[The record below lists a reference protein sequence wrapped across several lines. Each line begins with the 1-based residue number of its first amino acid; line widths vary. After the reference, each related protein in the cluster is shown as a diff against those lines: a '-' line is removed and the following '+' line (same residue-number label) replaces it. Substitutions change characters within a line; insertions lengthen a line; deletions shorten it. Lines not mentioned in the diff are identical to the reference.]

1 MGVVKVFTELDLGK
15 WGSGWYMATS
25 NQKMNFFLARTWKK
39 GPIDGILLVFLG
51 RRGIL
56 KMVFNCV
63 CTFYS
68 LVPNNSPRGQDVVKF
83 VCRNFHFNI
92 CNFRN
97 NISIFLFDCD
107 IFFCF
112 SSNGQKKTPNRNSN
126 PIETTGIGL
135 SVKWIQPR

>member
-25 NQKMNFFLARTWKK
+25 NQKMNFFLARTWKT

-56 KMVFNCV
+56 KMVFNCA

-83 VCRNFHFNI
+83 VCRNFHLI
-92 CNFRN
+92 IIDN

-107 IFFCF
+107 IFLFCF
-112 SSNGQKKTPNRNSN
+112 SSNGQKKTPNRSSN
-126 PIETTGIGL
+126 PNETTGIGL
-135 SVKWIQPR
+135 SVK